1 VWRIQIDGGSPV
13 RIWDRYA
20 YAEISP
26 DGKSVLVAPADGK
39 VSIIPAE
46 GGQPLKSFEEVPR
59 LGNFAVVHWSADGAA
74 LLYVKTTGGVSNIWR
89 LPLDGGE
96 AKPVTAFTSQRITSF
111 AVSRDGKR
119 LALARGSTSSDVVLM
134 RDLK

>member
-26 DGKSVLVAPADGK
+26 DGKSILVTGADGK
-39 VSIIPAE
+39 VTIVPAG
-46 GGQPLKSFEEVPR
+46 GGQPIRSLEEVPW
-59 LGNFAVVHWSADGAA
+59 LAYFGVVHWSADGAA
-74 LLYVKTTGGVSNIWR
+74 LLYVKTTGGVSNVWR
-89 LPLDGGE
+89 RPLDGGE
-96 AKPVTAFTSQRITSF
+96 PTLVTSFTTERITSF

-119 LALARGSTSSDVVLM
+119 LALARGTTSSDVVLM